1 MSVTPKEGYHVRIGS
16 KEYFEIIFDKQQFE
30 LIADDLSPVDKLKFE
45 DKKKYAD
52 RIVATQA
59 KTGLKD
65 SMRAAY
71 GKTSGPIV
79 VACMD
84 FSFIG
89 GSMGNVMGEKI
100 ARSVEMAIEK
110 SVHSC

>member
-1 MSVTPKEGYHVRIGS
+1 MS
-16 KEYFEIIFDKQQFE
+16 
-30 LIADDLSPVDKLKFE
+30 
-45 DKKKYAD
+45 
-52 RIVATQA
+52 TQA

-65 SMRAAY
+65 SMRAAF
-71 GKTSGPIV
+71 GKTSGNPLV

-110 SVHSC
+110 KCPFMLISKSGGARMMEAGISLMQMAKASAK